1 MTVGNYLRIAGYAS
15 LCGVLLL
22 VVLMQPLAG
31 LQPLVLRVPQDYSTI
46 QAAVNAAPEGATIL
60 IGPGTY
66 VEQVTITKDLTF
78 EGSGMGVTIL
88 EPPEPPSPLDEPN
101 PVFTVQAPE
110 RTVTLRVRQ
119 LTVGSQSYK
128 GVVGQG
134 IGIKV
139 LSRASLVL
147 EQSAWVSLIWVI
159 FDTEFLERLEIRD
172 SLFERNYAFIF
183 VARQGRWVVGEVI
196 LERNRFTQGAG
207 ISVYMY
213 DIYETFL
220 PINSLRILAHDNTV
234 ICDPEFPAAAHSVG
248 MAFGVGG
255 QAEIA
260 RNLVALCDSG
270 LVVFQGLK
278 GTQLTIRDNW
288 LLNNNRNL
296 LINEMPQ
303 VFLAPI
309 KGGAIDWLI
318 EGNTIVGGGIGIEA
332 RILNVEDVEGRRIHL
347 LKNWIAQQRKQH
359 LGVLPPTDFSLFGN
373 GVLLYT
379 SLKQKDLRE
388 PLTIEISEN
397 RIEDNEAW
405 GLALNLIPGWD
416 SRPDQCNT
424 RFMDD
429 EYFFTDLEI
438 TGNGNNFRNNG
449 KGDLCP
455 PNYPWPPGFRK

>member
-1 MTVGNYLRIAGYAS
+1 MTVRNYLRIASYAS
-15 LCGVLLL
+15 LCVMLLL
-22 VVLMQPLAG
+22 VLMRPSAG
-31 LQPLVLRVPQDYSTI
+31 LQPLVLRVPQDYPTI
-46 QAAVNAAPEGATIL
+46 AAAVAAAPWGATIL

-66 VEQVTITKDLTF
+66 VEQLTITKSLTF
-78 EGSGMGVTIL
+78 EGSGRGVTIL
-88 EPPEPPSPLDEPN
+88 EPPKPPSPLDEPN

-119 LTVGSQSYK
+119 LTVGSPSYK
-128 GVVGQG
+128 GIVGQG

-147 EQSAWVSLIWVI
+147 EQSAWVNLIWGI
-159 FDTEFLERLEIRD
+159 FAADLLERLEIRD

-183 VARQGRWVVGEVI
+183 VARQGEWVIGEVI
-196 LERNRFTQGAG
+196 LERNRFTQGTSISRYDAFPIAG
-207 ISVYMY
+207 
-213 DIYETFL
+213 
-220 PINSLRILAHDNTV
+220 LRLLIHDNIV
-234 ICDPEFPAAAHSVG
+234 ICDPELFLIGDHFGVG

-260 RNLVALCDSG
+260 RNFVALCDSG
-270 LVVFQGLK
+270 LVVFQGLT
-278 GTQLTIRDNW
+278 GTQVTIRDNW

-296 LINEMPQ
+296 LINDMPKIS
-303 VFLAPI
+303 LTLI
-309 KGGAIDWLI
+309 KGGTIDWLI
-318 EGNTIVGGGIGIEA
+318 EGNTIVGGGVGIKA
-332 RILNVEDVEGRRIHL
+332 YIINVEDVEGRRVHL
-347 LKNWIAQQRKQH
+347 LKNWIAQQRKQY
-359 LGVLPPTDFSLFGN
+359 LGVLTPTDFSLFGN

-379 SLKQKDLRE
+379 SLKQKYLKE

-416 SRPDQCNT
+416 SRPDQCNI
-424 RFMDD
+424 RFMGD

-438 TGNGNNFRNNG
+438 TGNENNFRNNG

-455 PNYPWPPGFRK
+455 ADYPWPPGFRK

>member
-1 MTVGNYLRIAGYAS
+1 MTIGNYLRIAGYAS
-15 LCGVLLL
+15 LWGVLLL

-31 LQPLVLRVPQDYSTI
+31 LQPLVLRVPQDYPTI

-60 IGPGTY
+60 IGPGKY

-119 LTVGSQSYK
+119 LTVGSPSHR
-128 GVVGQG
+128 GVLGQG

-147 EQSAWVSLIWVI
+147 EQSAWVSLIWGI
-159 FDTEFLERLEIRD
+159 FAADLLQRLEIRD

-183 VARQGRWVVGEVI
+183 VARKGEWVIGEVI

-234 ICDPEFPAAAHSVG
+234 ICDPEFPLTAHSVG
-248 MAFGVGG
+248 MAFGVVG

-303 VFLAPI
+303 MFLAPI

-379 SLKQKDLRE
+379 SLKQKDLKE

-455 PNYPWPPGFRK
+455 PDYPWPPGFKK

>member
-1 MTVGNYLRIAGYAS
+1 MRLNLHS
-15 LCGVLLL
+15 LLSVKLALGVALALLA
-22 VVLMQPLAG
+22 VAWIPATSPSAQVI
-31 LQPLVLRVPQDYSTI
+31 LRVPQDYPTI
-46 QAAVNAAPEGATIL
+46 QAAVDAAPEGATIL

-66 VEQVTITKDLTF
+66 VEQVTIAKSLTL
-78 EGSGMGVTIL
+78 EGSGIGVTIL
-88 EPPEPPSPLDEPN
+88 EPPQPPSPLDEPN

-119 LTVGSQSYK
+119 LTVGSPSYK

-139 LSRASLVL
+139 LSRVSLVL
-147 EQSAWVSLIWVI
+147 EQSAWVSLIWGI
-159 FDTEFLERLEIRD
+159 FAADLVERLEIRD

-183 VARQGRWVVGEVI
+183 VAREGEWVIGEVI

-207 ISVYMY
+207 ISIYM
-213 DIYETFL
+213 YETFL
-220 PINSLRILAHDNTV
+220 TINSLRILAHDNTV
-234 ICDPEFPAAAHSVG
+234 ICDPEFPPAAHSVG
-248 MAFGVGG
+248 MAFGVVG

-260 RNLVALCDSG
+260 RNLVVLCDSG

-278 GTQLTIRDNW
+278 GTKVTIRDNW

-296 LINEMPQ
+296 LINEMPD
-303 VFLAPI
+303 VFLVQI
-309 KGGAIDWLI
+309 KSGTIDWLI

-332 RILNVEDVEGRRIHL
+332 HILNIENVEGRRVHL
-347 LKNWIAQQRKQH
+347 LKNWIAQQRKQY
-359 LGVLPPTDFSLFGN
+359 LGLQTPADLSLFGN

-379 SLKQKDLRE
+379 SLKQKDLKE

-397 RIEDNEAW
+397 RIEHNEAW
-405 GLALNLIPGWD
+405 GLALNLIPGWG
-416 SRPDQCNT
+416 SRPDQCNV

-438 TGNGNNFRNNG
+438 TGNGNNFYDNS

-455 PNYPWPPGFRK
+455 PDYPWPPGFRK

>member
-1 MTVGNYLRIAGYAS
+1 MTAGNYLRIAGYAS

-66 VEQVTITKDLTF
+66 VEQVTITKSLTL

-88 EPPEPPSPLDEPN
+88 EPPKPPSPLDEPN
-101 PVFTVQAPE
+101 PALTVQAPE

-128 GVVGQG
+128 GILGQS

-147 EQSAWVSLIWVI
+147 EQSAWVSLIWGI
-159 FDTEFLERLEIRD
+159 FAADLLERLEIRD

-183 VARQGRWVVGEVI
+183 VARRGEWIGEVI
-196 LERNRFTQGAG
+196 LERNRFTHGAG
-207 ISVYMY
+207 IS
-213 DIYETFL
+213 IYETFL
-220 PINSLRILAHDNTV
+220 INSLRILAHDNTV
-234 ICDPEFPAAAHSVG
+234 ICDPEFPPAAHSVG

-260 RNLVALCDSG
+260 RNFVALCDSG

-278 GTQLTIRDNW
+278 GTQVTIRDNW
-288 LLNNNRNL
+288 LFNNNHNL
-296 LINEMPQ
+296 LINEMPE
-303 VFLAPI
+303 VSLTLI
-309 KGGAIDWLI
+309 KGGTVDWLI
-318 EGNTIVGGGIGIEA
+318 EGNTIVGGGVGIKA
-332 RILNVEDVEGRRIHL
+332 YIINVEDVEGRRVHL
-347 LKNWIAQQRKQH
+347 LKNWIAQQRKQY
-359 LGVLPPTDFSLFGN
+359 LGVLTPADLSLFGN

-379 SLKQKDLRE
+379 SLKQRDLKE

-397 RIEDNEAW
+397 RIEHNEAW
-405 GLALNLIPGWD
+405 GLALNLIPGWG
-416 SRPDQCNT
+416 SQPDQCNV
-424 RFMDD
+424 RFMGD

-438 TGNGNNFRNNG
+438 TGNGNSFYENN

-455 PNYPWPPGFRK
+455 ADYPWPPGFRR